1 MIRASELG
9 EHAYCARAWW
19 LRKVRGTP
27 SANTAAL
34 AHGTSTHAAHGRR
47 IVLAAVLRVV
57 AVGLLSVAVASALF
71 SLLR

>member
-19 LRKVRGTP
+19 LRLVRGTP

-34 AHGTSTHAAHGRR
+34 ARGEVSHSAHGRR
-47 IVLAAVLRVV
+47 VLLAVVLRVV
-57 AVGLLSVAVASALF
+57 SAGLMVAALIGVII
-71 SLLR
+71 STLI